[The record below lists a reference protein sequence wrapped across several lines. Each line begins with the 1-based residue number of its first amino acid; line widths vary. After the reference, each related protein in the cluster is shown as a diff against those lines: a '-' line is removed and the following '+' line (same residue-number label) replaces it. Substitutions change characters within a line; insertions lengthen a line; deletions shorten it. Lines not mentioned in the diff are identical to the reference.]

1 MNRMSS
7 ILALAFAMLSAQT
20 AVARVGEVAAHQ
32 PAIESRSAPVIVED
46 GLRFRDLD
54 RNGKLDIYEDWRR
67 TPAERAKDLTARMTV
82 PEKAGMMM
90 HAVNSGYF
98 GPGGAVLDQ
107 LAPPP
112 PGALKP
118 PVNVTGVPG
127 FDRADKPSPR
137 DLIVNR
143 NVRFIMTS
151 PGGSPA
157 DAARWANALQE
168 MAEGTRLGVP
178 IVFSADPIHTTNR
191 LPGGALPPPDRV
203 KITSSWPDQIGLAA
217 ARDPALVRRFGEI
230 ASAELRAMGFRM
242 ILNPMADVVSE
253 PRWNRIPGTFGEDA
267 RLSGEYAAQ
276 FILGA
281 QGTHLGPDGIMATV
295 KHFPGDGPVEN
306 GLDPH
311 NPYGKKLVYPGRQ
324 WKLHYDAFAPSFRA
338 NVAFA
343 MGSYGIPTWLDD
355 VATNFS
361 RKVMT
366 DLLRTKMHF
375 KGVAITDWM
384 HAQPWGLEDQPKIE
398 RERRMVWA
406 GIDQLGGEHETSYI
420 IDLVKQGKLTGK
432 RIDVSVRRILE
443 PMFAMGL
450 FENPY
455 VDPEA
460 ALRVVKAPE
469 YVAAGELAQRK
480 SIVLLKNASN
490 VLPLAQGRKVALE
503 GFAATPKAL
512 AGQVVDAAAADVI
525 VVKVNSPFRN
535 NTSGQAFFV
544 KTHEGTPVFAGADNA
559 DELATIRKAVAT
571 GKPVIV
577 AMSMER
583 PAVLS
588 EFADTVPAILATFGS
603 DDAALAD
610 VLTGAF
616 APTGKLPFALPADAA
631 SVEGQAEDVP
641 FDFARTAYP
650 FGFGL
655 SYPPRKN

>member
-1 MNRMSS
+1 MQPKSS
-7 ILALAFAMLSAQT
+7 ILALTVALL
-20 AVARVGEVAAHQ
+20 AVSPAAARDAKVPQ
-32 PAIESRSAPVIVED
+32 PQIESRSAPVLMVD
-46 GLRFRDLD
+46 GLRFRDLN
-54 RNGKLDIYEDWRR
+54 RNGRLDPYEDWRL
-67 TPAERAKDLTARMTV
+67 PAAVRAKDLTARMTV

-98 GPGGAVLDQ
+98 GPGGIVLDQ

-143 NVRFIMTS
+143 HVRYIMTS

-168 MAEGTRLGVP
+168 VAEGTRLGVP
-178 IVFSADPIHTTNR
+178 IVISADPIHTTNR

-217 ARDPALVRRFGEI
+217 TRDAALVRRFGEV

-242 ILNPMADVVSE
+242 VLNPMADVASE

-267 RLSGEYAAQ
+267 KLNGEYAAQ

-281 QGTHLGPDGIMATV
+281 QGQRLGPEGLMATV
-295 KHFPGDGPVEN
+295 KHFPGDGPVEH
-306 GLDPH
+306 GFDPH
-311 NPYGKKLVYPGRQ
+311 NPYGTKLVYPGKR
-324 WKLHYDAFAPSFRA
+324 WKLHSDAFAPSFKA

-343 MGSYGIPTWLDD
+343 MGSYGIPTWIDD

-406 GIDQLGGEHETSYI
+406 GIDQLGGEHETSYL
-420 IDLVKQGKLTGK
+420 IDLIKAGKLTEA
-432 RIDVSVRRILE
+432 RIDVSVRRVLE

-460 ALRVVKAPE
+460 ALRIVKAPE
-469 YVAAGELAQRK
+469 YVALGDLAQRK
-480 SIVLLKNASN
+480 SIVLLKNTAS
-490 VLPLAQGRKVALE
+490 VLPLAPGRKVALE

-512 AGQVVDAAAADVI
+512 AGRVTDVAAADVI
-525 VVKVNSPFRN
+525 VVKVNAPYRN
-535 NTSGQAFFV
+535 NTTGKAFFV
-544 KTHEGTPVFAGADNA
+544 NTHEGTPVFAGADNA
-559 DELATIRKAVAT
+559 AELSMIRKAVAS
-571 GKPVIV
+571 GKPVV
-577 AMSMER
+577 VVMSMER

-588 EFADTVPAILATFGS
+588 EFIDTVSGMIATFGS
-603 DDAALAD
+603 GDDAVAD

-616 APTGKLPFALPADAA
+616 DPSGKLPFALPADPA

-655 SYPPRKN
+655 SYSPRKN

>member
-1 MNRMSS
+1 MPRMTS
-7 ILALAFAMLSAQT
+7 ILALALATL
-20 AVARVGEVAAHQ
+20 AAHPAAAREGKAQQ
-32 PAIESRSAPVIVED
+32 PEIGTRSAPVLTVD

-54 RNGKLDIYEDWRR
+54 RNGRLDPYEDWRL
-67 TPAERAKDLTARMTV
+67 PAAKRAKDLTARMTM

-98 GPGGAVLDQ
+98 GAGGTVLDQ

-137 DLIVNR
+137 DLILNR
-143 NVRFIMTS
+143 HVRYIMTS

-168 MAEGTRLGVP
+168 MAESARLGVP

-203 KITSSWPDQIGLAA
+203 KITSSWPDQIGLGA
-217 ARDPALVRRFGEI
+217 ARDPALTHRFGEV

-267 RLSGEYAAQ
+267 KLNGELAAQ

-281 QGTHLGPDGIMATV
+281 QGTKLGPDGIMATV
-295 KHFPGDGPVEN
+295 KHFPGDGPVEH

-311 NPYGKKLVYPGRQ
+311 NPYGKRLVYPGKLQ
-324 WKLHYDAFAPSFRA
+324 KLHYEAFAPSFRA
-338 NVAFA
+338 GVAFA
-343 MGSYGIPTWLDD
+343 MGSYGIPTWTDT
-355 VATNFS
+355 VASSFS

-384 HAQPWGLEDQPKIE
+384 HAQPWGLEDEPKIE

-406 GIDQLGGEHETSYI
+406 GMDQLGGEHETSYI
-420 IDLVKQGKLTGK
+420 IDLVRQGKLTEK
-432 RIDVSVRRILE
+432 RIDVSVQRVLE

-469 YVAAGELAQRK
+469 YVAEGELAQRK
-480 SIVLLKNASN
+480 SIVLLKNAGG
-490 VLPLAQGRKVALE
+490 VLPLAPGKKVALE
-503 GFAATPKAL
+503 GFAATPTAL
-512 AGQVVDAAAADVI
+512 AGSVTDAAMADVI
-525 VVKVNSPFRN
+525 VVKVNAPYADN
-535 NTSGQAFFV
+535 KTGQAFFV
-544 KTHEGTPVFAGADNA
+544 RTHEGTPVFAGADNA
-559 DELATIRKAVAT
+559 DELAMIRKAVAT
-571 GKPVIV
+571 GKPVV
-577 AMSMER
+577 VVMSMER
-583 PAVLS
+583 PAVLA
-588 EFADTVPAILATFGS
+588 EFIDTVPGMIATFGS
-603 DDAALAD
+603 GDDALAD

-616 APTGKLPFALPADAA
+616 KPTGKLPFALPADAA
-631 SVEGQAEDVP
+631 SVEQQAEDVP
-641 FDFARTAYP
+641 FDFAATAYP

>member
-1 MNRMSS
+1 MLRPTS
-7 ILALAFAMLSAQT
+7 LFALAIATLAAQSAT
-20 AVARVGEVAAHQ
+20 AREGLAQQQ
-32 PAIESRSAPVIVED
+32 PPIGARSAPVLTVD

-54 RNGKLDIYEDWRR
+54 RNGHLDAYEDWRL
-67 TPAERAKDLTARMTV
+67 PAARRAKDLVRRMTIA
-82 PEKAGMMM
+82 EKAGMMM

-98 GPGGAVLDQ
+98 GPGGTVLEE

-112 PGALKP
+112 PGALKS
-118 PVNVTGVPG
+118 PVNVAGVPG

-143 NVRFIMTS
+143 HVRYIMTS

-157 DAARWANALQE
+157 DAARWANSLQS
-168 MAEGTRLGVP
+168 MAEGTRLGIP

-203 KITSSWPDQIGLAA
+203 KITSSWPDMIGLAA
-217 ARDPALVRRFGEI
+217 ARDPELVHRFGEV
-230 ASAELRAMGFRM
+230 ASQELRAMGFRM
-242 ILNPMADVVSE
+242 ILNPMADVTTE

-267 RLSGEYAAQ
+267 RLTGEYAAQ
-276 FILGA
+276 FVLGA
-281 QGTHLGPDGIMATV
+281 QGQHLGPDGIMAVV
-295 KHFPGDGPVEN
+295 KHFPGDGPVQD

-311 NPYGKKLVYPGRQ
+311 NPYGKHLAYPGKRQ
-324 WKLHYDAFAPSFRA
+324 KLHYEAFAPSFRA

-343 MGSYGIPTWLDD
+343 MGSYGIPTGTDD

-361 RKVMT
+361 RKIMT

-384 HAQPWGLEDQPKIE
+384 HAMPWGLEDKPKIE
-398 RERRMVWA
+398 RERRMIWA

-420 IDLVKQGKLTGK
+420 INLVKQGEVREK
-432 RIDVSVRRILE
+432 RIDLSVRRILE

-460 ALRVVKAPE
+460 AAHIVKAPE
-469 YVAAGELAQRK
+469 YVAEGALAQRK
-480 SIVLLKNASN
+480 AIVLLKNAEQ
-490 VLPLAQGRKVALE
+490 VLPLKQGETVALE
-503 GFAATPKAL
+503 GFGAAPAAL
-512 AGQVVDAAAADVI
+512 AGRVRDAASADVI
-525 VVKVNSPFRN
+525 VVKVNAPYAD
-535 NTSGQAFFV
+535 NTTGQAFFV
-544 KTHEGTPVFAGADNA
+544 RTHEGTPVFAGADNA
-559 DELATIRKAVAT
+559 DELAMIQKAVAT
-571 GKPVIV
+571 GKPVV
-577 AMSMER
+577 VVMSMER

-588 EFADTVPAILATFGS
+588 EFIDTVPGMIATFGS

-610 VLTGAF
+610 VLIGSF
-616 APTGKLPFALPADAA
+616 NPSGKLPFALPADAA

-641 FDFARTAYP
+641 FDFARTAFPY
-650 FGFGL
+650 GFGL
-655 SYPPRKN
+655 SYPLRKN